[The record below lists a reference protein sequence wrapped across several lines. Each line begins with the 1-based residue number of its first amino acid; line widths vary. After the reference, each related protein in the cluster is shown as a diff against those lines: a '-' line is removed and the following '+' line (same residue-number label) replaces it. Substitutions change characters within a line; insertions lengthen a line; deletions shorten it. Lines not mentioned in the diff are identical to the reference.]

1 MELAKV
7 TSKGQITIPIDIR
20 RRHGLQEGSK
30 VLFMEEGNKVYLMNS
45 TMVALREAQA
55 EFKGVAEEAGIY
67 DEADVVDMM
76 KDFRK
81 KRAKKK

>member
-55 EFKGVAEEAGIY
+55 EFQGVAEEVGLY
-67 DEADVVDMM
+67 GEADVVDMM

>member
-55 EFKGVAEEAGIY
+55 EFQGVAEEAGIY
-67 DEADVVDMM
+67 GESDVVDMM

>member
-55 EFKGVAEEAGIY
+55 EFKGVAEEAGICG
-67 DEADVVDMM
+67 ESDVVDMM

>member
-20 RRHGLQEGSK
+20 KRHGLQEGSK

-67 DEADVVDMM
+67 AESDVVDMM